1 MQNKSINTE
10 LALNTLAN
18 QTSQEQ
24 GRLLNRYNYL
34 TNIEAS
40 GQLTPE
46 LQSEKDRLEKQYS
59 AYNAMT
65 KNISLNIYKNPDYQ
79 YNLLEEKKK
88 VGLNETFKQGFEH

>member
-34 TNIEAS
+34 TNIYKTEFENFKNNVEK
-40 GQLTPE
+40 E
-46 LQSEKDRLEKQYS
+46 LGSFPLDVKTEPNLVRTAMEIWYIRLFEKDAEWGYL
-59 AYNAMT
+59 
-65 KNISLNIYKNPDYQ
+65 PDIV
-79 YNLLEEKKK
+79 E
-88 VGLNETFKQGFEH
+88 